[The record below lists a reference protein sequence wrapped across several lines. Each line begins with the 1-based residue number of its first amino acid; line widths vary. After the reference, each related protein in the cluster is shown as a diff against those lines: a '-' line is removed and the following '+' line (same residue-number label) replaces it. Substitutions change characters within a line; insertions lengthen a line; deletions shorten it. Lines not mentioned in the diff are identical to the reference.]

1 MLMTGK
7 REFRQ
12 SGHRRSSSDGLS
24 FELRPAMVLSTQ
36 QGKEDNPCR
45 GFSSC
50 KSPEVVTSLEGSKEQ
65 ILLLCDYKK
74 VEEGRSSRK

>member
-12 SGHRRSSSDGLS
+12 SGHRRSSSDDLS
-24 FELRPAMVLSTQ
+24 FEPAMVLSTQ
-36 QGKEDNPCR
+36 PRKEDNPCR

-50 KSPEVVTSLEGSKEQ
+50 NSPEVVTSLEGSKEQ

-74 VEEGRSSRK
+74 VEEGRSRRK